1 MARSFDAE
9 SLLELLIAGVL
20 TGLTL
25 GALVVASA
33 FLRAGEQ
40 AGEVA
45 ISAPARPARALP
57 ALPGGERL
65 VFPVEGV
72 ALTHLQDTFDQARG
86 NRLHA
91 ALDIAAPRGAPVRA
105 VDEGRIA
112 RLSTGVAAG
121 IAIDLLD
128 PTGRYCYFYAHL
140 DGYAAG
146 LTQGQA
152 VTRGRIIGYVGM
164 TGNARATRPHL
175 HFAVFELE
183 APGPSCFSGRPLNP
197 YSLFLR

>member
-1 MARSFDAE
+1 MARSLDAE
-9 SLLELLIAGVL
+9 SPLGLLIAGTL

-33 FLRAGEQ
+33 FLRAGER

-45 ISAPARPARALP
+45 VSAPTRLLARP
-57 ALPGGERL
+57 ALPGDDRL
-65 VFPVEGV
+65 VFPVEGI
-72 ALTHLQDTFDQARG
+72 ALSHLQDSFDQARG

-91 ALDIAAPRGAPVRA
+91 ALDIAAPSGAPVRA
-105 VDEGRIA
+105 VDDGGIA
-112 RLSTGVAAG
+112 RLSTGASAG

-128 PTGRYCYFYAHL
+128 ITGRYCYFYAHL

-152 VTRGRIIGYVGM
+152 VVRGQVIGYVGM
-164 TGNARATRPHL
+164 TGNARASSPHL
-175 HFAVFELE
+175 HFAVFALE
-183 APGPSCFSGRPLNP
+183 APAPSCFSGRPLNP
-197 YSLFLR
+197 YPLFR